1 MGYSLIAEYYENT
14 NKVTIKM
21 SNKDGI
27 KNELIFYTVPLK
39 PGTPIPFAEGQVSAG
54 FPSPSDNYL
63 EGELDLN
70 SLLINN
76 PPATFFVRANGDSM
90 IDAGIN
96 TGDILIVDKSL
107 EPVNRDIVIAVLD
120 GEFTLK
126 RLLIKKDHIILQ
138 PENKNYAPIKIDD
151 DRNFE
156 IWGVVTNIIHTVRK

>member
-1 MGYSLIAEYYENT
+1 MSDKDCTNT
-14 NKVTIKM
+14 
-21 SNKDGI
+21 
-27 KNELIFYTVPLK
+27 ELVFYTVPLK
-39 PGTPIPFAEGQVSAG
+39 PGTAIPFAEEQVSAG

-63 EGELDLN
+63 QGELDLN

-90 IDAGIN
+90 TDAGIN

-107 EPVNRDIVIAVLD
+107 EPVNKDIVIAILD

-126 RLLIKKDHIILQ
+126 RLIIKKDYIILQ
-138 PENKNYAPIKIDD
+138 PENKNYAPIKIDNE
-151 DRNFE
+151 RNLE